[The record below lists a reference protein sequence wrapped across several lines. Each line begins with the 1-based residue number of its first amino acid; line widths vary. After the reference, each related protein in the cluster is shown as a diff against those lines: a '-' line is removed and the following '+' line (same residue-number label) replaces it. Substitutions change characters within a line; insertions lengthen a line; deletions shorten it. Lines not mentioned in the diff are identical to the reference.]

1 MSEELHSLVVRLI
14 RAIYRYEKELSALRR
29 TEGID
34 IGHQTIVER
43 IARKFG
49 HTPREKILIM
59 ETLANY
65 RGEE

>member
-1 MSEELHSLVVRLI
+1 MRLI
-14 RAIYRYEKELSALRR
+14 RAVYRYEKELSGLRR
-29 TEGID
+29 TEGIEM
-34 IGHQTIVER
+34 GHQTIVER

-49 HTPREKILIM
+49 QTPQEKILIM